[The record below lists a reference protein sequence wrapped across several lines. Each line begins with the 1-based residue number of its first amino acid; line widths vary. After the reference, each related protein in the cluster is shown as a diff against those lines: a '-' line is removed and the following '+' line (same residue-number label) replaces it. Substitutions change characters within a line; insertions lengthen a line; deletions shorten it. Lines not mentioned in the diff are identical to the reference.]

1 MTSECSIQH
10 LVVGKAMC
18 LMEIVKPPRAVRF
31 GVVIQDSQL
40 LMLLRD
46 ASQTSAFFPCACCT
60 PVLLTSSEALS
71 GVHYVLLTNVNAA
84 TRSLVVHDS
93 KGRSSKCGK
102 YFKAMLHRLG
112 WTSHWNSYGTQHDQD
127 SCGFRTVFMAM
138 QVWSKRRVT
147 GQLPRW
153 FIAFCATTLQLFANN
168 NSCVNST
175 IDRFD
180 EGYFEDAS
188 SWYDQAVSDNS
199 SSRGSLPALTP
210 KDYAAAKQAQGGP
223 SRPADTARGIP
234 PKAPTKKKKPNTLPT
249 RRVPK
254 NKKRAMPQR
263 TSAKDVP
270 PTRSRAGK
278 ADPPPHKRTRTDT
291 GPKQGNNQEDKK
303 EEEQEEEE
311 EEQEEDTPEEDTSRG
326 RRHKQEKRKRQEHTT
341 SSDGNSGPR
350 RQTSRPLDLAAAT
363 EVDLDQWINELGRSD
378 GVRQRRRA
386 LAIRVLGTS
395 NPDEA
400 RRNYRMLAIQFHLD
414 KNTQDPLAIKR
425 FQLLK
430 PSLEAIK

>member
-1 MTSECSIQH
+1 
-10 LVVGKAMC
+10 
-18 LMEIVKPPRAVRF
+18 
-31 GVVIQDSQL
+31 
-40 LMLLRD
+40 
-46 ASQTSAFFPCACCT
+46 
-60 PVLLTSSEALS
+60 
-71 GVHYVLLTNVNAA
+71 
-84 TRSLVVHDS
+84 
-93 KGRSSKCGK
+93 
-102 YFKAMLHRLG
+102 LG

-168 NSCVNST
+168 NSCLNNT
-175 IDRFD
+175 IDSFD

-188 SWYDQAVSDNS
+188 SWYDLAVSDNI

-210 KDYAAAKQAQGGP
+210 NDYAAAKQAQGGP
-223 SRPADTARGIP
+223 SMPTDSARGVP
-234 PKAPTKKKKPNTLPT
+234 PQAPPAQKKKPNTVPT
-249 RRVPK
+249 RRVPE

-263 TSAKDVP
+263 TAAKDVP

-278 ADPPPHKRTRTDT
+278 ADPPPHKRTRTGT
-291 GPKQGNNQEDKK
+291 GPKRGNDEEDKTDEK
-303 EEEQEEEE
+303 EQGEEDEEEE
-311 EEQEEDTPEEDTSRG
+311 RQHGHHSGNGAADSDDEEDGQSTRSTSTVEEDTSRG
-326 RRHKQEKRKRQEHTT
+326 RRGTRHKRKRRQGTT
-341 SSDGNSGPR
+341 SSDGGSRPR

-363 EVDLDQWINELGRSD
+363 EAELDQWISQLGRTD
-378 GVRQRRRA
+378 KARPRA

-400 RRNYRMLAIQFHLD
+400 RRNYRTLAIQFHPD